1 MEGGFTTSLG
11 KYQVSWETRA
21 DGYDL
26 AFAVPSGTKG
36 NLTLPFV
43 EAGRRPSIQIDGND
57 ILRGV
62 FWDELGGTATV
73 VVSGGR
79 RRREVV
85 VRG

>member
-1 MEGGFTTSLG
+1 MEGGFTTPLG
-11 KYQVSWETRA
+11 KYQVSWETHD

-26 AFAVPSGTKG
+26 VFAVPSGTRG

-43 EAGRRPSIQIDGND
+43 KDGQRPSIRIDGND

-62 FWDELGGTATV
+62 NWDECGLTATV
-73 VVSGGR
+73 TVSGGGGH
-79 RRREVV
+79 EVV